1 MIEDR
6 SLGLNAPGESNVE
19 QRYRSERGKDGR
31 HFLLRGNEGIPV
43 SNPLRSPV
51 SLR

>member
-6 SLGLNAPGESNVE
+6 SLGLNAPGESKVE

-31 HFLLRGNEGIPV
+31 HIFNFVEMKVLKFL
-43 SNPLRSPV
+43 
-51 SLR
+51 